1 MKSFWPNLVLFALT
15 IGSTIYVGGYA
26 YSASGEPIFI
36 ISRGFSYSFSIL
48 CILVAHETGHYLASR
63 KYGVPSSL
71 PYFIPLPLPPFGTL
85 GAVIRTKG
93 PIPHR
98 KALFDIGSW
107 GPFFG
112 LSLAI
117 PAVIVGFLLSE
128 VVDVTH
134 LPNHSMSLG
143 NSPLFS
149 VLQRLVLG
157 NLPPGTDVVLHP
169 IAYAGWVGLFITSLN
184 LLPAGQLDGGHII
197 YALFGPHSKIIFR
210 LTLLGITL
218 ICLIYN
224 LGWLL
229 LVILLFFIGYRHP
242 PPLENHTPLDWRRKT
257 AGGLSFL
264 IFFTAFTPIPFPTLA
279 VGLREVLQSWLH
291 L

>member
-1 MKSFWPNLVLFALT
+1 MKSWWPNLVLFVLT
-15 IGSTIYVGGYA
+15 IGSTLFIGGPIYSVA
-26 YSASGEPIFI
+26 
-36 ISRGFSYSFSIL
+36 IL
-48 CILVAHETGHYLASR
+48 SILVAHEMGHYLASR

-85 GAVIRTKG
+85 GAIIRTKAR
-93 PIPHR
+93 IPHR

-107 GPFFG
+107 GPFCG
-112 LSLAI
+112 LALAI
-117 PAVIVGFLLSE
+117 PAVVVGLLLSD
-128 VVDVTH
+128 VVAVSESTDHT
-134 LPNHSMSLG
+134 MSLG

-149 VLQRLVLG
+149 LVQRIVLG
-157 NLPPGTDVVLHP
+157 DLPPDKDVILHP

-197 YALFGPHSKIIFR
+197 YALFGRYSQIIFR
-210 LTLLGITL
+210 LTLLGITF

-242 PPLENHTPLDWRRKT
+242 PPLEDRTPLDWRRKV
-257 AGGLSFL
+257 AGGLAFL

-279 VGLREVLQSWLH
+279 VGLPEVLRSWLH

>member
-1 MKSFWPNLVLFALT
+1 MRSVLPNVVLFLLT
-15 IGSTIYVGGYA
+15 IISTLLIGGFIY
-26 YSASGEPIFI
+26 SI
-36 ISRGFSYSFSIL
+36 SIL
-48 CILVAHETGHYLASR
+48 SILVAHEMGHYLASR

-71 PYFIPLPLPPFGTL
+71 PYFLPFPLPPFGTL
-85 GAVIRTKG
+85 GAVIRSKG

-107 GPFFG
+107 GPLFG
-112 LSLAI
+112 LALAI

-128 VVDVTH
+128 VANVSQFPT
-134 LPNHSMSLG
+134 NSTSLG
-143 NSPLFS
+143 DSPLLLL
-149 VLQRLVLG
+149 LQRIAVG
-157 NLPPGTDVVLHP
+157 ALPPNTDVVLHP

-184 LLPAGQLDGGHII
+184 LLPTGQLDGGHII
-197 YALFGPHSKIIFR
+197 YALFGRHSKIIFR

-229 LVILLFFIGYRHP
+229 LVIILWIIGYRHP
-242 PPLENHTPLDWRRKT
+242 PPLDDLTPLDWRRKVL
-257 AGGLSFL
+257 GGFAFL

-279 VGLREVLQSWLH
+279 VGIREVLHAWLH

>member
-1 MKSFWPNLVLFALT
+1 MKSWWPNLVLFVLT
-15 IGSTIYVGGYA
+15 VGSTLLIGGPIY
-26 YSASGEPIFI
+26 
-36 ISRGFSYSFSIL
+36 SIAIL
-48 CILVAHETGHYLASR
+48 SILVAHEMGHYLASR

-98 KALFDIGSW
+98 KALFDIGAW
-107 GPFFG
+107 GPLCG
-112 LSLAI
+112 LLIAI
-117 PAVIVGFLLSE
+117 PAVIVGFLLSD
-128 VVDVTH
+128 VVYASK
-134 LPNHSMSLG
+134 LPTESSLG
-143 NSPLFS
+143 ASPLFS
-149 VLQRLVLG
+149 FLYWLTLG
-157 NLPPGTDVVLHP
+157 TPQPGNYIDLHP

-184 LLPAGQLDGGHII
+184 LLPTGQLDGGHII
-197 YALFGPHSKIIFR
+197 YALFGRHSTVIFR

-242 PPLENHTPLDWRRKT
+242 PPLEDRTPLDWRRKV
-257 AGGLSFL
+257 AGGFAFL
-264 IFFTAFTPIPFPTLA
+264 IFFTAFTPVPFPTLA
-279 VGLREVLQSWLH
+279 VGLPEVLRSWLH

>member
-1 MKSFWPNLVLFALT
+1 MRSFVPHVVLFLLT
-15 IGSTIYVGGYA
+15 IISTFLIGGFIYSLAVL
-26 YSASGEPIFI
+26 S
-36 ISRGFSYSFSIL
+36 
-48 CILVAHETGHYLASR
+48 ILVAHEMGHYLASR

-71 PYFIPLPLPPFGTL
+71 PYFIPFPLPPFGTL

-107 GPFFG
+107 GPLCG
-112 LSLAI
+112 LALAI
-117 PAVIVGFLLSE
+117 PAVVVGFLLSE
-128 VVDVTH
+128 VVDVAK
-134 LPNHSMSLG
+134 LPAHTTSLG
-143 NSPLFS
+143 NSPLLS
-149 VLQRLVLG
+149 LLQRIVLG
-157 NLPPGTDVVLHP
+157 HLPPGTDVVLHP

-184 LLPAGQLDGGHII
+184 LLPTGQLDGGHII

-210 LTLLGITL
+210 LTLLAITF

-229 LVILLFFIGYRHP
+229 LVIILFFIGYKHP
-242 PPLENHTPLDWRRKT
+242 PPLDDRTPLDWRRKVT
-257 AGGLSFL
+257 GVLAFV
-264 IFFTAFTPIPFPTLA
+264 IFFTAFTPVPFPTLA
-279 VGLREVLQSWLH
+279 VGIREVLHAWLK

>member
-1 MKSFWPNLVLFALT
+1 MKAWWRNLVLFLLT
-15 IGSTIYVGGYA
+15 VGSTLFIGGPIY
-26 YSASGEPIFI
+26 
-36 ISRGFSYSFSIL
+36 SIAIL
-48 CILVAHETGHYLASR
+48 SILVAHEMGHYLASR

-71 PYFIPLPLPPFGTL
+71 PYFIPFPFFPFGTL

-93 PIPHR
+93 PIPDR
-98 KALFDIGSW
+98 KALFDIGAL
-107 GPFFG
+107 GPFCG
-112 LSLAI
+112 LALTI
-117 PAVIVGFLLSE
+117 PALIVGFLLS
-128 VVDVTH
+128 DVMDVSQ
-134 LPNHSMSLG
+134 LPDHSMSLG
-143 NSPLFS
+143 NSPLLS
-149 VLQRLVLG
+149 LLQRIVMG
-157 NLPPGTDVVLHP
+157 DLPPDKDVILHP

-197 YALFGPHSKIIFR
+197 YALFGRHSTIIFR

-242 PPLENHTPLDWRRKT
+242 PPLEDRIPLDWRRKI
-257 AGGLSFL
+257 AGGFAFL

-279 VGLREVLQSWLH
+279 VGLPEVLRSWLH

>member
-1 MKSFWPNLVLFALT
+1 MKAWWRNLVLFLLT
-15 IGSTIYVGGYA
+15 VGSTLFIGGPIY
-26 YSASGEPIFI
+26 
-36 ISRGFSYSFSIL
+36 SIAIL
-48 CILVAHETGHYLASR
+48 SILVAHEMGHYLASR

-71 PYFIPLPLPPFGTL
+71 PYFIPFPFFPFGTL

-93 PIPHR
+93 PIPDR
-98 KALFDIGSW
+98 KALFDIGAL
-107 GPFFG
+107 GPFCG
-112 LSLAI
+112 LALTI
-117 PAVIVGFLLSE
+117 PALIVGFLLS
-128 VVDVTH
+128 DVMDVSQ
-134 LPNHSMSLG
+134 LPDHSMSLG
-143 NSPLFS
+143 NSPLLSF
-149 VLQRLVLG
+149 LQRIVMG
-157 NLPPGTDVVLHP
+157 DLPPDKDVILHP

-197 YALFGPHSKIIFR
+197 YALFGRHSTIIFR

-242 PPLENHTPLDWRRKT
+242 PPLEDRIPLDWRRKI
-257 AGGLSFL
+257 AGGFAFL

-279 VGLREVLQSWLH
+279 VGLPEVLRSWLH

>member
-1 MKSFWPNLVLFALT
+1 MKSWWPNLVLFVLT
-15 IGSTIYVGGYA
+15 VGSTLLIGGPIYSIA
-26 YSASGEPIFI
+26 IL
-36 ISRGFSYSFSIL
+36 SIL
-48 CILVAHETGHYLASR
+48 LAHEMGHYLASR
-63 KYGVPSSL
+63 KYGVASSL

-98 KALFDIGSW
+98 RALFDIGAW
-107 GPFFG
+107 GPFCG
-112 LSLAI
+112 LLLAI

-128 VVDVTH
+128 VVDASQF
-134 LPNHSMSLG
+134 PAQGMSLG
-143 NSPLFS
+143 NPPLLS
-149 VLQRLVLG
+149 LLQRIVLG
-157 NLPPGTDVVLHP
+157 DLPAGTDVVLHP

-197 YALFGPHSKIIFR
+197 YALFGRHSMVIFR

-242 PPLENHTPLDWRRKT
+242 PPLEDRIPLDWRRKI
-257 AGGLSFL
+257 AGGFAFL

-279 VGLREVLQSWLH
+279 LGLPEVLRSWLH

>member
-1 MKSFWPNLVLFALT
+1 MKSWWRNLALFVLT
-15 IGSTIYVGGYA
+15 VGSTLFIGGPIYSVT
-26 YSASGEPIFI
+26 
-36 ISRGFSYSFSIL
+36 IL
-48 CILVAHETGHYLASR
+48 SILVAHEMGHYAASR

-85 GAVIRTKG
+85 GAIIRTKS

-107 GPFFG
+107 GPFCG
-112 LSLAI
+112 LALAI
-117 PAVIVGFLLSE
+117 PAVIVGLLLSE
-128 VVDVTH
+128 VMDVSQ
-134 LPNHSMSLG
+134 LPDHGMSLG

-149 VLQRLVLG
+149 LVQRIVLG
-157 NLPPGTDVVLHP
+157 DLPPDKDVILHP

-197 YALFGPHSKIIFR
+197 YALFGRHSKIIFR
-210 LTLLGITL
+210 LTLLGITF

-242 PPLENHTPLDWRRKT
+242 PPLEDRTPLDWRRKV
-257 AGGLSFL
+257 AGGVAFL
-264 IFFTAFTPIPFPTLA
+264 IFFTAFTPVPFPTLA
-279 VGLREVLQSWLH
+279 VGLPEVLQSWLH

>member
-1 MKSFWPNLVLFALT
+1 MRSFVPNAVLFLLT
-15 IGSTIYVGGYA
+15 IFSTLLIGGPIYSLAVL
-26 YSASGEPIFI
+26 S
-36 ISRGFSYSFSIL
+36 
-48 CILVAHETGHYLASR
+48 ILVAHETGHYLASR
-63 KYGVPSSL
+63 RYGVPSSL

-85 GAVIRTKG
+85 GAVIRTKS

-107 GPFFG
+107 GPLFG
-112 LSLAI
+112 LALAI
-117 PAVIVGFLLSE
+117 PAVVIGFLLSDI
-128 VVDVTH
+128 VDASQFPVQTT
-134 LPNHSMSLG
+134 SLG
-143 NSPLFS
+143 NSPLLS
-149 VLQRLVLG
+149 LLQRICLG
-157 NLPPGTDVVLHP
+157 SLPPGTDVVLHP

-197 YALFGPHSKIIFR
+197 YALFGRHSKIIFR

-229 LVILLFFIGYRHP
+229 LVILLVFIGYKHP
-242 PPLENHTPLDWRRKT
+242 PPLDDRTPLDWRRKFI
-257 AGGLSFL
+257 GGFAFL
-264 IFFTAFTPIPFPTLA
+264 IFFTAFTPIPFPGLS
-279 VGLREVLQSWLH
+279 VGLKEVLSSWLK

>member
-1 MKSFWPNLVLFALT
+1 VPHVVLFLLT
-15 IGSTIYVGGYA
+15 IISTFLIGGFIYSLAVL
-26 YSASGEPIFI
+26 S
-36 ISRGFSYSFSIL
+36 
-48 CILVAHETGHYLASR
+48 ILVAHEMGHYLASR

-71 PYFIPLPLPPFGTL
+71 PYFIPFPLPPFGTL

-107 GPFFG
+107 GPLCG
-112 LSLAI
+112 LALAI
-117 PAVIVGFLLSE
+117 PAVVVGFLLSE
-128 VVDVTH
+128 VVDVAK
-134 LPNHSMSLG
+134 LPAHTTSLG
-143 NSPLFS
+143 NSPLLS
-149 VLQRLVLG
+149 LLQRIVLG
-157 NLPPGTDVVLHP
+157 HLPPGTDVVLHP

-184 LLPAGQLDGGHII
+184 LLPTGQLDGGHII

-210 LTLLGITL
+210 LTLLAITF

-229 LVILLFFIGYRHP
+229 LVIILFFIGYKHP
-242 PPLENHTPLDWRRKT
+242 PPLDDRTPLDWRRKVT
-257 AGGLSFL
+257 GVLAFV
-264 IFFTAFTPIPFPTLA
+264 IFFTAFTPVPFPTLA
-279 VGLREVLQSWLH
+279 VGIREVLHAWLK

>member
-1 MKSFWPNLVLFALT
+1 MKSWWRNLVLFVLT
-15 IGSTIYVGGYA
+15 VGSTLLIGGPIY
-26 YSASGEPIFI
+26 
-36 ISRGFSYSFSIL
+36 SIAIL
-48 CILVAHETGHYLASR
+48 SILVAHEMGHYLASR

-85 GAVIRTKG
+85 GAIIRTKG

-98 KALFDIGSW
+98 KALFDIGAW

-112 LSLAI
+112 LALAI

-128 VVDVTH
+128 VVDASQ
-134 LPNHSMSLG
+134 LPAQGMSLG

-149 VLQRLVLG
+149 LLQRIVLG
-157 NLPPGTDVVLHP
+157 NLPSDSDVVLHP

-197 YALFGPHSKIIFR
+197 YALFGRHSTIIFR

-229 LVILLFFIGYRHP
+229 LVILLLFIGYRHP
-242 PPLENHTPLDWRRKT
+242 PPLEDRTPLDWRRKI
-257 AGGLSFL
+257 AGGLAFL

-279 VGLREVLQSWLH
+279 VRLPEVLQSWLH